1 MLDDPKARIGDLD
14 GELSEAQ
21 RCLRPGIE
29 LDPLVSVIGHLSHK
43 LEDALAQAHL
53 VFERSHLVVKKND
66 FISAYDILNEVL
78 DRRALVIQK
87 LIMEKPHELLR
98 PVGSFKEASE
108 IIENYPYLINIIG
121 SGD

>member
-21 RCLRPGIE
+21 RCLHPGIE
-29 LDPLVSVIGHLSHK
+29 LDSLVSIIGHLSHK

-53 VFERSHLVVKKND
+53 VVERSRLVVKKNN
-66 FISAYDILNEVL
+66 FISTYDILNEIL

-87 LIMEKPHELLR
+87 LIVEEPHELLR

-108 IIENYPYLINIIG
+108 IIENDPYLINVIG
-121 SGD
+121 GRD